1 MDMEMKNNITIRDY
15 IMIIAAL
22 DGAKRDL
29 QRQAER
35 NNTEDPPEVEQL
47 EELIEK
53 IKNVST

>member
-1 MDMEMKNNITIRDY
+1 MEMKNNITIRDY